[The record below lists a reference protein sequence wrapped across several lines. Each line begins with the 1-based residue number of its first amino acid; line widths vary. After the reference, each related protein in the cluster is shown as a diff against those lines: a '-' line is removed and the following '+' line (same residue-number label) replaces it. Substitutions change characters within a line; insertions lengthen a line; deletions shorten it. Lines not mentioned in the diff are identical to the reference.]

1 MAFHIHPVLTVAF
14 KEFKDCIRNR
24 WLASGSV
31 LFVILSLAIVYG
43 SAATGG
49 ELNFRPLSQVM
60 NSLVSLTVFLLPLLV
75 ILISCDAFAGEKE
88 KGTLLLMLTYPV
100 TRLEWLAGKAVGQG
114 LALFLILIFGYSV
127 VMILSLFGL
136 LPYAPSELGKELFYL
151 IGSGWILGIIFMLI
165 SFAVSICVDS
175 KAQALAFLL
184 LIWLLAVLLYD
195 LGLLIFVIAS
205 EDALKS
211 EILSLLVIANP
222 ASAFRLFNQIH
233 LGVET
238 SAFPSYVVF
247 SVLIGWI
254 VILFGLCYGLF
265 RRKSV

>member
-1 MAFHIHPVLTVAF
+1 MAFDIHPVLTVAV

-31 LFVILSLAIVYG
+31 LFIILSLAIVYG

-49 ELNFRPLSQVM
+49 ELNYRPLPQVM

-100 TRLEWLAGKAVGQG
+100 TRLEWLSGKALGQG
-114 LALFLILIFGYSV
+114 LALLLILVFGYSV
-127 VMILSLFGL
+127 VMLLAMFGT
-136 LPYAPSELGKELFYL
+136 LPYGTGEIAKDLFLL
-151 IGSGWILGIIFMLI
+151 ISSGWLLGIIFMLI

-211 EILSLLVIANP
+211 EILSLLVLLNP
-222 ASAFRLFNQIH
+222 ASAFRLFNQIL

-238 SAFPSYVVF
+238 SAFPAWSVF
-247 SVLIGWI
+247 LVLIGWAAL
-254 VILFGLCYGLF
+254 LFALCYGLF
-265 RRKSV
+265 RHKRV